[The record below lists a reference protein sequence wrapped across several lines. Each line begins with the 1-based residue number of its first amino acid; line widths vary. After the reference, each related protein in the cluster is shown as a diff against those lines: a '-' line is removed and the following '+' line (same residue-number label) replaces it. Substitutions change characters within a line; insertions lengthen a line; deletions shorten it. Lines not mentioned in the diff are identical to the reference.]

1 MCFYDIPEEKYKIT
15 SKKKSHNH
23 ATKKVSKGPSP
34 SSSDEGLKPGLLCT
48 TTAGSPSFLCDSLA
62 DGEEEQAH
70 GLPDGIIFVD
80 FPRWIMFLEENSS
93 VNAYLGIQLGVL
105 MVFLFLQG

>member
-1 MCFYDIPEEKYKIT
+1 VYFYDIPEEKYKIT
-15 SKKKSHNH
+15 SKKSHNH

-34 SSSDEGLKPGLLCT
+34 SSSDEGSKPGLLCT

-93 VNAYLGIQLGVL
+93 VNACLGIQLGVL